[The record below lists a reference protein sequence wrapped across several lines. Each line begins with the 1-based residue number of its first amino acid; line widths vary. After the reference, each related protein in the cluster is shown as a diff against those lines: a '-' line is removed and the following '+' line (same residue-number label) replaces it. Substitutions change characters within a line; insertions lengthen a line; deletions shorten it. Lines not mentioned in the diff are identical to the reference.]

1 MRQQVLSSTRLTN
14 VLRAKDESD
23 AGDLQK
29 HRPLFTLKRSG
40 TRERCLRET
49 WQMYSARQDA
59 EDSGLIERSAPLW
72 RPSAERIAQAEL
84 TKFSDFV
91 VERFPES
98 DLPTYEALHQWS
110 ITNTTDF
117 WRCIW
122 DYSGVIASR
131 DSDVVVRDL
140 QKMPGASWFPD
151 ARLNFA
157 ENLLRRRG
165 DQTAIISLLENGE
178 RTETSFDALYK
189 QVAAIA
195 AALKVR
201 GVVPGDRVAGF
212 MPNVTETVV
221 AMLAAT
227 SLGAVWT
234 SCSPDFGFQGVMD
247 RFGQVKP
254 KVLFAANGYYY
265 NGKAHDSLQKV
276 RQIAEEIDSL
286 EHVVVVEVVVEGAVE
301 GGVEAVLESA
311 EQATVTGG
319 IADIKGAALFSDWA
333 HEQAEVT
340 QIEFAQLPFDHPL
353 YIMYSSGT
361 TGVPKC
367 IVHGAGGTL
376 VQHLK
381 EHRLHCDIGPE
392 DTLFYFTTCGWMMW
406 NWLASGLACGATLVL
421 YDGSPFADEGRV
433 LLDAI
438 DRERITVFG
447 TSAKFISG
455 IEKAGLKPRLTH
467 DLSSLKTVLST
478 GSPLS
483 HESFQYVYRDF
494 NDDVL
499 LASIAGGTDIIS
511 CFVGG
516 CPTRPVYTGQIQ
528 CRALGMAVEFWDET
542 GVSLTKGKG
551 ELVCKTPFPSMPIG
565 FWSDEDGGKYHRAY
579 FAQFDNVW
587 CHGDYGEL
595 TAEDGA
601 IIHGRSDAVLNP
613 GGVRIGTAEIYRQV
627 EKLESI
633 VESIVIGQDW
643 QDDVRVVLFVVLREG
658 ETLDE
663 QLAQA
668 VRTTIRENATPRHVP
683 AKIIQVPEI
692 PRTLSGKIVELAVR
706 ELVHGRPVNN
716 VDALANPVALEHFA
730 DLTELKF

>member
-1 MRQQVLSSTRLTN
+1 MT
-14 VLRAKDESD
+14 
-23 AGDLQK
+23 
-29 HRPLFTLKRSG
+29 
-40 TRERCLRET
+40 
-49 WQMYSARQDA
+49 
-59 EDSGLIERSAPLW
+59 ERSALLW
-72 RPSAERIAQAEL
+72 SPSAERIAQAEL
-84 TKFSDFV
+84 TKFSGFV
-91 VERFPES
+91 AERLPEIDIS
-98 DLPTYEALHQWS
+98 TYEALHQWS
-110 ITNTTDF
+110 ITSTTDF

-122 DYSGVIASR
+122 DYSDVIASHE
-131 DSDVVVRDL
+131 SDEVVRDL
-140 QKMPGASWFPD
+140 DKMPGAMWFPD

-165 DQTAIISLLENGE
+165 DQTAIISLLENGA
-178 RTETSFDALYK
+178 RSETSFDELYA

-195 AALKVR
+195 AALKAR
-201 GVVPGDRVAGF
+201 GVEPGDRVAGF

-265 NGKAHDSLQKV
+265 NGRAHDSLDKV

-286 EHVVVVEVVVEGAVE
+286 EQVVIVEIVESAPDTTGDGDVEGH
-301 GGVEAVLESA
+301 
-311 EQATVTGG
+311 
-319 IADIKGAALFSDWA
+319 IKGRVNDHINSAALFSDLQR
-333 HEQAEVT
+333 EQADVT
-340 QIEFAQLPFDHPL
+340 EIAFAQLPFDHPL

-376 VQHLK
+376 IQHLK

-406 NWLASGLACGATLVL
+406 NWLVSGLASGATLVL
-421 YDGSPFADEGRV
+421 YDGSPFADEGRI

-438 DRERITVFG
+438 DRDQITVFG

-455 IEKAGLKPRLTH
+455 IEKAGLKPRESH
-467 DLSSLKTVLST
+467 DLSSLKSILST

-483 HESFQYVYRDF
+483 HESFEYVYRDF
-494 NDDVL
+494 KANVL

-528 CRALGMAVEFWDET
+528 CRALGMAVEFWDEA
-542 GVSLTKGKG
+542 GAPLQKGKG
-551 ELVCKTPFPSMPIG
+551 ELVCKTAFPSMPIG
-565 FWSDEDGGKYHRAY
+565 FWNDEDGGKYHRAY

-595 TAEDGA
+595 TPEDGA

-627 EKLESI
+627 EKLDTI

-643 QDDVRVVLFVVLREG
+643 EDDVRVVLFVVLREG
-658 ETLDE
+658 EVLDDE
-663 QLAQA
+663 LAQS
-668 VRTTIRENATPRHVP
+668 VRTTIRQNATPRHVP
-683 AKIIQVPEI
+683 AKIIQVSEI

-706 ELVHGRPVNN
+706 EVVHGRPVNN
-716 VDALANPVALEHFA
+716 VDALANPEALKHFA
-730 DLTELKF
+730 DLAELTH

>member
-1 MRQQVLSSTRLTN
+1 L
-14 VLRAKDESD
+14 
-23 AGDLQK
+23 
-29 HRPLFTLKRSG
+29 
-40 TRERCLRET
+40 
-49 WQMYSARQDA
+49 ARQDA
-59 EDSGLIERSAPLW
+59 EGSGLIECSAPLW

-91 VERFPES
+91 AERFPEI

-165 DQTAIISLLENGE
+165 DQTAIVSLLENGV
-178 RTETSFDALYK
+178 RTETSFDALYQ

-195 AALKVR
+195 AALTAR
-201 GVVPGDRVAGF
+201 GVEPGDRVAGF

-286 EHVVVVEVVVEGAVE
+286 EHVVIAEIIESAPHTSGM
-301 GGVEAVLESA
+301 GGVEA
-311 EQATVTGG
+311 
-319 IADIKGAALFSDWA
+319 DIRDRINSAALFSEWQR
-333 HEQAEVT
+333 EQADVSE
-340 QIEFAQLPFDHPL
+340 IAFAQLPFDHPL

-376 VQHLK
+376 IQHLK
-381 EHRLHCDIGPE
+381 EHRLHCDIGSE

-406 NWLASGLACGATLVL
+406 NWLVSGLASGATLVL
-421 YDGSPFADEGRV
+421 YDGSPLADDGRV

-455 IEKAGLKPRLTH
+455 IEKAGLKPRESN
-467 DLSSLKTVLST
+467 DLSSLKSILST

-483 HESFQYVYRDF
+483 HESFEYVYRDF
-494 NDDVL
+494 KTDVL

-516 CPTRPVYTGQIQ
+516 CPTRPVFTGQIQ
-528 CRALGMAVEFWDET
+528 CRALGMAVEFWDEI
-542 GVSLTKGKG
+542 GESLQSGKG
-551 ELVCKTPFPSMPIG
+551 ELVCRKAFPSMPIG
-565 FWSDEDGGKYHRAY
+565 FWNDDDGGKYHRAY

-595 TAEDGA
+595 TPEDGA

-627 EKLESI
+627 EKLEGI

-643 QDDVRVVLFVVLREG
+643 DDDVRVVLFVVLREA

-663 QLAQA
+663 ELAQA
-668 VRTTIRENATPRHVP
+668 VRVTIRENATPRHVP

-706 ELVHGRPVNN
+706 EVVHGRPVNN
-716 VDALANPVALEHFA
+716 VDALANPEALEHFA

>member
-1 MRQQVLSSTRLTN
+1 MTDTSLDASSEGG
-14 VLRAKDESD
+14 VAQ
-23 AGDLQK
+23 G
-29 HRPLFTLKRSG
+29 PP
-40 TRERCLRET
+40 
-49 WQMYSARQDA
+49 
-59 EDSGLIERSAPLW
+59 PLW
-72 RPSAERIAQAEL
+72 RPSQERIARSAL
-84 TKFSDFV
+84 TAFSAFV
-91 VERFPES
+91 KERFPEVQVS
-98 DLPTYEALHQWS
+98 TYEALHHWS
-110 ITNTTDF
+110 ITATDDF

-122 DYSGVIASR
+122 DYCEVIASEP
-131 DSDVVVRDL
+131 SDVVVRDAD
-140 QKMPGASWFPD
+140 KMPGASWFPD

-165 DQTAIISLLENGE
+165 DATALVSLLEDGTRE
-178 RTETSFDALYK
+178 ETTFDELYA

-195 AALKVR
+195 AALKAR
-201 GVVPGDRVAGF
+201 GIEPGDRVAGF

-234 SCSPDFGFQGVMD
+234 SCSPDFGFHGVMD

-254 KVLFAANGYYY
+254 KVLFAADGYYY
-265 NGKAHDSLQKV
+265 NGKAHDSLEKV

-286 EHVVVVEVVVEGAVE
+286 EQVVIVEVVEKAPNI
-301 GGVEAVLESA
+301 A
-311 EQATVTGG
+311 G
-319 IADIKGAALFSDWA
+319 IENIEGAALFSKWL
-333 HEQAEVT
+333 HEHASVT
-340 QIEFAQLPFDHPL
+340 DIEFEQLPFDHPL

-376 VQHLK
+376 IQHLK
-381 EHRLHCDIGPE
+381 EHQLHCDIGPE

-406 NWLASGLACGATLVL
+406 NWLVSGLASGATLIV
-421 YDGSPFADEGRV
+421 YDGSPFADDGKV

-455 IEKAGLKPRLTH
+455 IEKAGLKPRESH
-467 DLSSLKTVLST
+467 DLSSLNTILST

-483 HESFQYVYRDF
+483 HESFEYVYRDVKS
-494 NDDVL
+494 DVL

-516 CPTRPVYTGQIQ
+516 CPTRPVYTGQLQ

-542 GVSLTKGKG
+542 GAPLASGKG
-551 ELVCKTPFPSMPIG
+551 ELVCKRSFPSMPIG
-565 FWSDEDGGKYHRAY
+565 FWNDDDGGKYHRAY

-595 TAEDGA
+595 TLEDGA

-627 EKLESI
+627 EKLDAI
-633 VESIVIGQDW
+633 VESIVVGQDW
-643 QDDVRVVLFVVLREG
+643 EDDVRVVLFVVLRQG
-658 ETLDE
+658 EALE
-663 QLAQA
+663 ESLEQA
-668 VRTTIRENATPRHVP
+668 VRSTIRQNATPRHVP

-706 ELVHGRPVNN
+706 EVVHGRPVNN
-716 VDALANPVALEHFA
+716 VDALANPEALAHFA
-730 DLTELKF
+730 DLAALQH

>member
-1 MRQQVLSSTRLTN
+1 M
-14 VLRAKDESD
+14 
-23 AGDLQK
+23 
-29 HRPLFTLKRSG
+29 
-40 TRERCLRET
+40 C
-49 WQMYSARQDA
+49 SARQNA
-59 EDSGLIERSAPLW
+59 ECSGLIERSAPLW

-91 VERFPES
+91 AERFPEADIS
-98 DLPTYEALHQWS
+98 SYEALHQWS
-110 ITNTTDF
+110 ITATHDF

-165 DQTAIISLLENGE
+165 DQTAIVSLLENGF

-195 AALKVR
+195 AALKAR
-201 GVVPGDRVAGF
+201 GVEPGDRVAGF

-286 EHVVVVEVVVEGAVE
+286 QHVVIVEVLEIVEHDPKTA
-301 GGVEAVLESA
+301 GV
-311 EQATVTGG
+311 
-319 IADIKGAALFSDWA
+319 ADIKGAALFLDWA
-333 HEQAEVT
+333 HEHAEVT

-381 EHRLHCDIGPE
+381 EHRLHCDIGPA

-406 NWLASGLACGATLVL
+406 NWLVSGLACGATLVL
-421 YDGSPFADEGRV
+421 YDGLPFADGGRV

-455 IEKAGLKPRLTH
+455 IEKAGLKPSTSH
-467 DLSSLKTVLST
+467 DLSSLKTILST

-483 HESFQYVYRDF
+483 HESFEYVYRDF
-494 NDDVL
+494 RADVL

-528 CRALGMAVEFWDET
+528 CRALGMAVEFWD
-542 GVSLTKGKG
+542 GGGLPLTKGKG

-643 QDDVRVVLFVVLREG
+643 QDDVRVVLFVVLQDG
-658 ETLDE
+658 EVLDE

-668 VRTTIRENATPRHVP
+668 VRVTIRENATPRHVP
-683 AKIIQVPEI
+683 AKIIQVLEI

-706 ELVHGRPVNN
+706 EVVHRRPVNN
-716 VDALANPVALEHFA
+716 VDALANPEALEHFA

>member
-1 MRQQVLSSTRLTN
+1 V
-14 VLRAKDESD
+14 
-23 AGDLQK
+23 
-29 HRPLFTLKRSG
+29 
-40 TRERCLRET
+40 
-49 WQMYSARQDA
+49 
-59 EDSGLIERSAPLW
+59 
-72 RPSAERIAQAEL
+72 
-84 TKFSDFV
+84 
-91 VERFPES
+91 
-98 DLPTYEALHQWS
+98 
-110 ITNTTDF
+110 
-117 WRCIW
+117 
-122 DYSGVIASR
+122 
-131 DSDVVVRDL
+131 
-140 QKMPGASWFPD
+140 
-151 ARLNFA
+151 
-157 ENLLRRRG
+157 
-165 DQTAIISLLENGE
+165 SLLENGT
-178 RTETSFDALYK
+178 RKETTFDGLYA

-195 AALKVR
+195 AALKAR
-201 GVVPGDRVAGF
+201 GIEPGDRVAGF

-227 SLGAVWT
+227 SVGAVWT

-254 KVLFAANGYYY
+254 KVLFAADGYFY
-265 NGKAHDSLQKV
+265 NGKAHDSLGKV
-276 RQIAEEIDSL
+276 RQIADEIDSL
-286 EHVVVVEVVVEGAVE
+286 EHVVIVEMIQ
-301 GGVEAVLESA
+301 
-311 EQATVTGG
+311 QASDTSTIDGRIDDREG
-319 IADIKGAALFSDWA
+319 IALYSDWLREHA
-333 HEQAEVT
+333 GVRE
-340 QIEFAQLPFDHPL
+340 IEFEQLPFDHPL

-361 TGVPKC
+361 TGAPKC

-376 VQHLK
+376 IQHLK

-406 NWLASGLACGATLVL
+406 NWLVSGLASGATLVL
-421 YDGSPFADEGRV
+421 YDGSPFANEGRV

-455 IEKAGLKPRLTH
+455 IEKAGLKPRQSH
-467 DLSSLKTVLST
+467 DLSTLRTILST

-483 HESFQYVYRDF
+483 HESFAYVYRDVKAE
-494 NDDVL
+494 VL

-516 CPTRPVYTGQIQ
+516 CPTRPVYAGQIQ
-528 CRALGMAVEFWDET
+528 CRALGMAVEFWDEA
-542 GVSLTKGKG
+542 GEPLERGKG

-565 FWSDEDGGKYHRAY
+565 FWNDEDGGKYHRAY

-643 QDDVRVVLFVVLREG
+643 QDDVRVVLFVVLRAG
-658 ETLDE
+658 EILDE
-663 QLAQA
+663 QLAKA
-668 VRTTIRENATPRHVP
+668 VRTTIRLNATPRHVP

-692 PRTLSGKIVELAVR
+692 PRTLSGKIVEIAVR
-706 ELVHGRPVNN
+706 DVVHGRPVNN
-716 VDALANPVALEHFA
+716 RDALANPQALEHFVGLA
-730 DLTELKF
+730 ALAE

>member
-1 MRQQVLSSTRLTN
+1 MTDTSLDAPSEGGVI
-14 VLRAKDESD
+14 ES
-23 AGDLQK
+23 
-29 HRPLFTLKRSG
+29 PP
-40 TRERCLRET
+40 
-49 WQMYSARQDA
+49 
-59 EDSGLIERSAPLW
+59 PLW
-72 RPSAERIAQAEL
+72 RPSQARVARSALTAFSALVNERY
-84 TKFSDFV
+84 
-91 VERFPES
+91 PEVDVS
-98 DLPTYEALHQWS
+98 TYEALYHWS
-110 ITNTTDF
+110 ITATHDF

-122 DYSGVIASR
+122 DYCEVIASET
-131 DSDVVVRDL
+131 SDVVVRDAD
-140 QKMPGASWFPD
+140 KMPGASWFPD

-165 DQTAIISLLENGE
+165 SAPAIVSLLENGT
-178 RTETSFDALYK
+178 RSETTFDELYV

-195 AALKVR
+195 ASLKAR
-201 GVVPGDRVAGF
+201 GIEPGDRVAGF
-212 MPNVTETVV
+212 MPNVTETIV

-254 KVLFAANGYYY
+254 KVLFAADGYYY
-265 NGKAHDSLQKV
+265 NGKAHDSLERV
-276 RQIAEEIDSL
+276 RHIADEIDSL
-286 EHVVVVEVVVEGAVE
+286 EHLVIVEVVEKAPNI
-301 GGVEAVLESA
+301 
-311 EQATVTGG
+311 GG
-319 IADIKGAALFSDWA
+319 IESIEGAALFSDWQ
-333 HEQAEVT
+333 HEQAGVT
-340 QIEFAQLPFDHPL
+340 DIAFEQLPFDHPL

-376 VQHLK
+376 IQHLK
-381 EHRLHCDIGPE
+381 EHRIHCDIGPD

-406 NWLASGLACGATLVL
+406 NWLVSGLASGATLIL
-421 YDGSPFADEGRV
+421 YDGSPFADEGKV

-455 IEKAGLKPRLTH
+455 IEKAGLKPRELH
-467 DLSSLKTVLST
+467 DLSSLNTILST

-483 HESFQYVYRDF
+483 HESFEYVYRDIKA
-494 NDDVL
+494 DVL

-516 CPTRPVYTGQIQ
+516 CPIRPVYTGQIQ
-528 CRALGMAVEFWDET
+528 CRALGMAVEFWNEAGKPLD
-542 GVSLTKGKG
+542 SDKG
-551 ELVCKTPFPSMPIG
+551 ELVCRRSFPSMPIG
-565 FWSDEDGGKYHRAY
+565 FWNDDDGGKYYRAY

-595 TAEDGA
+595 TPEDGA

-627 EKLESI
+627 EKLEAI
-633 VESIVIGQDW
+633 LESIVIGQDW
-643 QDDVRVVLFVVLREG
+643 EDDVRVVLFVVLREG
-658 ETLDE
+658 ELLDE
-663 QLAQA
+663 QLRQA
-668 VRTTIRENATPRHVP
+668 VRSTIRQNATPRHVP

-706 ELVHGRPVNN
+706 EVVHGRPVNN
-716 VDALANPVALEHFA
+716 VDALANPEALQHFA
-730 DLTELKF
+730 DLAALKQ